1 MKIHSKKKE
10 NLLLHII
17 NRLEDASDTRHD
29 LIAPDQFLQV
39 AVIKHPKGKSFKKH
53 QHLSC
58 EKIVNATQ
66 ESWVIIQGS
75 IKIFLYDIDGEFLL
89 EEILNAGDFL
99 VTLYGGHTYETLE
112 EDTLVYEFK
121 TGPYLGIEKDKKM
134 I

>member
-1 MKIHSKKKE
+1 MRIYSKKKE

-17 NRLEDASDTRHD
+17 NRLDNISDGRRD
-29 LIAPDQFLQV
+29 LIAPDQFLQA
-39 AVIKHPKGKSFKKH
+39 AVIKHPKGKAFKRH

-58 EKIVNATQ
+58 EKTVRATQ
-66 ESWVIIQGS
+66 ESWVVIQGS
-75 IKIFLYDIDGEFLL
+75 IKIFLYDINGEYLL
-89 EEILNAGDFL
+89 EEVLNSGDFL

-112 EDTLVYEFK
+112 DGTLIYEFK